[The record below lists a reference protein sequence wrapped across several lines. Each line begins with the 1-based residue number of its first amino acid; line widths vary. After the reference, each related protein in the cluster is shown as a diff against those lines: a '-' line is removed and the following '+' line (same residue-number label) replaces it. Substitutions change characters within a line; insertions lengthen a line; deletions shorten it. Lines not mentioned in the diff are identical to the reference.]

1 MNQRIR
7 YISDELGGWKSMK
20 AVRSADGTDYIA
32 VINPDGLSGKII
44 TAKKSNFSVEVFATS
59 PHKVKIKL
67 KTALQL
73 LKCTFFGEKR
83 KPRKQ
88 GEENG
93 N

>member
-1 MNQRIR
+1 MNQRVR
-7 YISDELGGWKSMK
+7 YIKSEDGGWKSMK
-20 AVRSADGTDYIA
+20 AVRSADGTDYLAI
-32 VINPDGLSGKII
+32 INPDGLSGKII